1 MGIGRETNKKTHA
14 TKAVRSGQDEYEQ
27 DLAEVRE
34 EQEKLLADLYGDMD
48 DEQQEGGQG
57 FLDSKH
63 EGSWYDDEDG
73 DNGYFDS
80 VYEFNGLPVPK
91 KLSEPVSLGELLR
104 TRKTS
109 EED

>member
-14 TKAVRSGQDEYEQ
+14 AKAVRSGQDEYEQ
-27 DLAEVRE
+27 DLAEARE
-34 EQEKLLADLYGDMD
+34 EQEKLLADLYGDME

-80 VYEFNGLPVPK
+80 VYEFNGLSVPR
-91 KLSEPVSLGELLR
+91 KLSEPVSLGELLK
-104 TRKTS
+104 TRKTF

>member
-14 TKAVRSGQDEYEQ
+14 NAAVRSGRDEYEQ
-27 DLAEVRE
+27 DLAEERE
-34 EQEKLLADLYGDMD
+34 EREKLLAALYGDMD

-63 EGSWYDDEDG
+63 EGSWYDEDG
-73 DNGYFDS
+73 EYFDA
-80 VYEFNGLPVPK
+80 VYAFNGLPVPQ
-91 KLSEPVSLGELLR
+91 KLSEPMSLGELLKR
-104 TRKTS
+104 RKTS

>member
-14 TKAVRSGQDEYEQ
+14 TKAVRSGRDEYEQ
-27 DLAEVRE
+27 DLAEAR
-34 EQEKLLADLYGDMD
+34 KALARSMLEDLYGSVEDAQD
-48 DEQQEGGQG
+48 VPR
-57 FLDSKH
+57 SKT
-63 EGSWYDDEDG
+63 EEEE
-73 DNGYFDS
+73 YFDAL
-80 VYEFNGLPVPK
+80 YEFNGLPVPR

>member
-1 MGIGRETNKKTHA
+1 MG
-14 TKAVRSGQDEYEQ
+14 
-27 DLAEVRE
+27 
-34 EQEKLLADLYGDMD
+34 

-63 EGSWYDDEDG
+63 EGSWYDED
-73 DNGYFDS
+73 DGYFDS

-91 KLSEPVSLGELLR
+91 KLSEPVSLGELLK

-109 EED
+109 EEG